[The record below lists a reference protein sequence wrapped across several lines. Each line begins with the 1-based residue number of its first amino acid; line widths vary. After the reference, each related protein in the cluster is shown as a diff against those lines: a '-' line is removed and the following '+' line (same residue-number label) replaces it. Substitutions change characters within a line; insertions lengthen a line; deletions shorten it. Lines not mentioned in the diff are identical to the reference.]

1 MAVRFTYHGSPFA
14 SQISQQGFRP
24 GGLMSIAPG
33 QVFSSPSASFAS
45 GYGSPVRMVTPT
57 SALSI
62 PSANLSTG
70 TIGSEVIQSPKAATR
85 GMNLASKVGTTYTGP
100 TAQRLMSGATVSGL
114 GPRGTSLLS
123 RLTGGPLGV
132 ASLAGT
138 GIGMT
143 ADAIARATNT
153 PEEYEAMKEAARV
166 SGGTGYMDFT
176 DEELGIDVD
185 AAQTAST
192 GPFNYGAAQ
201 ASEVTPQNEPMDIE
215 DFLGT
220 STPQNLGF
228 IEDAPQVKEAIYQDR
243 IMNPNLPGFASQPQY
258 RIRDQL
264 KRDFLEG
271 GLFKDAKQSL
281 GQTKDAFLE
290 DVSGVKN
297 IIGSG
302 TKKGFDF
309 AKQIPGM
316 ILSAAT
322 GIPFAGQIAQG
333 IGGLLGSV
341 FQESPEQKNF
351 RENIATDPEYQ
362 NLVSQIPG
370 MSNYN
375 QIFAMGSGRGLMG
388 AADRR
393 LATINKTLGRMTP
406 QQLAQTSLKKR
417 KAKLEALR
425 EIERQKESAFL
436 ESQRRGRRPG
446 TGGDGG
452 GGTQDS
458 GGPTGGYS
466 YDSGGRQGFG
476 YGLKD
481 GGIASMFTRRG

>member
-14 SQISQQGFRP
+14 QQIMNQGFKP

-33 QVFSSPSASFAS
+33 QVFSSPNAAFAS
-45 GYGSPVRMVTPT
+45 SYGSPVRMVTPT

-62 PSANLSTG
+62 PSANLNMK
-70 TIGSEVIQSPKAATR
+70 TIGSEVIQSPKAATK

-100 TAQRLMSGATVSGL
+100 TAQRLMSGATVAGL
-114 GPRGTSLLS
+114 GAPPSSLAM
-123 RLTGGPLGV
+123 RLAGGPLGL
-132 ASLAGT
+132 AALAGQ
-138 GIGMT
+138 GIGYGV
-143 ADAIARATNT
+143 DAIARATNT
-153 PEEYEAMKEAARV
+153 PEEYEAMKEAARAQ
-166 SGGTGYMDFT
+166 GGFGYFD
-176 DEELGIDVD
+176 DVD
-185 AAQTAST
+185 ISQDAVSPVGTTES
-192 GPFNYGAAQ
+192 
-201 ASEVTPQNEPMDIE
+201 MDIE

-228 IEDAPQVKEAIYQDR
+228 IEDAPQIKEAIYQDR
-243 IMNPNLPGFASQPQY
+243 IMNPNLPGFAYQP
-258 RIRDQL
+258 
-264 KRDFLEG
+264 KE
-271 GLFKDAKQSL
+271 SL
-281 GQTKDAFLE
+281 R
-290 DVSGVKN
+290 N
-297 IIGSG
+297 IIGSQLQNAK
-302 TKKGFDF
+302 TKAGQGFDF

-375 QIFAMGSGRGLMG
+375 QIFGMGSGRGLMG
-388 AADRR
+388 AIDKR
-393 LATINKTLGRMTP
+393 LATLARTEKRQGVNFSDTLKER
-406 QQLAQTSLKKR
+406 R
-417 KAKLEALR
+417 KKLEALR
-425 EIERQKESAFL
+425 ELERQKESAFL

-452 GGTQDS
+452 GGVQDS

-481 GGIASMFTRRG
+481 GGLASMFTRRG

>member
-14 SQISQQGFRP
+14 QQIMNQGFKP

-33 QVFSSPSASFAS
+33 QVFSSPNAAFAS
-45 GYGSPVRMVTPT
+45 SYGSPVRMVTPT

-62 PSANLSTG
+62 PSANLNMK
-70 TIGSEVIQSPKAATR
+70 TIGSEVIQSPKAATK

-100 TAQRLMSGATVSGL
+100 TAQRLMSGATVAGLGAPPSSGL
-114 GPRGTSLLS
+114 AM
-123 RLTGGPLGV
+123 RLAGGPFGL
-132 ASLAGT
+132 AALAGQ
-138 GIGMT
+138 GIGYGV
-143 ADAIARATNT
+143 DAIARATNT
-153 PEEYEAMKEAARV
+153 PEEYEAMKEAARAQ
-166 SGGTGYMDFT
+166 GGFGYFD
-176 DEELGIDVD
+176 DVD
-185 AAQTAST
+185 ISQDAVSPVGTT
-192 GPFNYGAAQ
+192 
-201 ASEVTPQNEPMDIE
+201 EPMDIE

-228 IEDAPQVKEAIYQDR
+228 IEDAPQIKEAIYQDR
-243 IMNPNLPGFASQPQY
+243 IMNPNLPGFAYQP
-258 RIRDQL
+258 
-264 KRDFLEG
+264 KE
-271 GLFKDAKQSL
+271 SL
-281 GQTKDAFLE
+281 R
-290 DVSGVKN
+290 N
-297 IIGSG
+297 IIGSQLQNAK
-302 TKKGFDF
+302 TKAGQGFDF

-375 QIFAMGSGRGLMG
+375 QIFGMGSGRGLMG
-388 AADRR
+388 AIDKR
-393 LATINKTLGRMTP
+393 LATLARTEKRQGVNFSDTLKER
-406 QQLAQTSLKKR
+406 R
-417 KAKLEALR
+417 KKLEALR
-425 EIERQKESAFL
+425 ELERQKESAFL

-481 GGIASMFTRRG
+481 GGLASMFTRRG